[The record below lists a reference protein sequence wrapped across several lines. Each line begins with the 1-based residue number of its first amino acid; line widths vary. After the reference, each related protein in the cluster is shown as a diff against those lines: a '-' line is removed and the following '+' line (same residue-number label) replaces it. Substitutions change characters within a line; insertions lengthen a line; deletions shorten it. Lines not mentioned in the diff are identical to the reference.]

1 MSKVTNSKIVDA
13 IKLHFASE
21 GKRLTNLQKATRP
34 KLDEIIKKY
43 NLNLDELL
51 ENLELSNIR
60 KKEQQEQRKRDQEQ
74 RDIQLKK
81 ERQQKEAI
89 ETDRWNTLSADDKER
104 VKQFAYDQYV
114 KEIQYENEKSI
125 RTTDIEERNFRS
137 KGVTNIQRI
146 NQYTLSVRGMLI
158 IYGHVMEIHSK
169 DDYLKDYLDY
179 LPHNKSVQ
187 TLIID
192 LFDLELMK
200 QGWSKDDAGEYY
212 KTIIVKRKPK
222 KTRCDCHTVTITA
235 EQQAEDDATANMY
248 A

>member
-13 IKLHFASE
+13 IKLHFAS
-21 GKRLTNLQKATRP
+21 KNQRLSNLQKATRP

-60 KKEQQEQRKRDQEQ
+60 EKEREEQRKRDQEQ

-81 ERQQKEAI
+81 ERQQKEADQN
-89 ETDRWNTLSADDKER
+89 DRWNTISADDKER

-114 KEIQYENEKSI
+114 KETQYENEKSI
-125 RTTDIEERNFRS
+125 RTTDIMESKFRS
-137 KGVTNIQRI
+137 EGVTNIQRI
-146 NQYTLSVRGMLI
+146 NQNTLCVRGVNVI
-158 IYGHVMEIHSK
+158 NGFYQEPSSK
-169 DDYLKDYLDY
+169 DDYLKMYNDLHGIINR
-179 LPHNKSVQ
+179 HNKSVQ

-222 KTRCDCHTVTITA
+222 KLVAIVIP
-235 EQQAEDDATANMY
+235 
-248 A
+248 